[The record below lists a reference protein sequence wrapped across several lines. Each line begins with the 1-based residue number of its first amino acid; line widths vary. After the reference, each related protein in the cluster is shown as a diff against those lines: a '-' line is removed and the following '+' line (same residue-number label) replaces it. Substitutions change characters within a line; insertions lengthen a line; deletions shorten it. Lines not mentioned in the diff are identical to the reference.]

1 MGKEGYFPPEGFL
14 FFATR
19 ARTPEMKWCDL
30 QPEIIQCVMYL
41 FLFIYFIFQTLSLTA
56 SGRYYAVSLL

>member
-41 FLFIYFIFQTLSLTA
+41 FLFIYFIFQT
-56 SGRYYAVSLL
+56 